1 MRYRTIQS
9 RLRCSMMTKVQ
20 LRRIFKK
27 MKGISDRDSGVIGT
41 QENTQWCDA
50 VGQELQPY
58 KKYRAYN

>member
-1 MRYRTIQS
+1 
-9 RLRCSMMTKVQ
+9 MMTKVQ